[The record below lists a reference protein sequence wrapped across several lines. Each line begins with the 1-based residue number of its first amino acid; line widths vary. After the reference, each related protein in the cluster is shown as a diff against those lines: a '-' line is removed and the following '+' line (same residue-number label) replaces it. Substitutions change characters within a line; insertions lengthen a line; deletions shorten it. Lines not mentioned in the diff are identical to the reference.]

1 MSRSI
6 GLDDTLTA
14 YVRAANR
21 TEHPALAR
29 CRTETDARDDAMMQI
44 SPEQGAFMALI
55 ARMVQAKTAI
65 EIGVF
70 TGYSAMATAMAM
82 KDMHGEA
89 AKLYACDISH
99 DLIGIAEGHWAEG
112 DVADVIQPVIG
123 DATRS
128 LAGLVEE
135 GLAGQ
140 VDFMFVDAD
149 KTGYP
154 DYYAAA
160 LTLLRPGGVILFD
173 NVLWSGSVADP
184 DKSDPDTD
192 ALRAVTAKVRG
203 DERVEMAFTAIGD
216 GLLMAMKT

>member
-6 GLDDTLTA
+6 GLDDKLTA

-21 TEHPALAR
+21 PEHPALAR
-29 CRTETDARDDAMMQI
+29 CRTETDARDDAMMQV

-55 ARMVQAKTAI
+55 ARVVQAKTAI

-89 AKLYACDISH
+89 ARLYACDISH
-99 DLIGIAEGHWAEG
+99 DLIGIAENYWAEG
-112 DVADVIQPVIG
+112 DVADVIRPVIG

-135 GLAGQ
+135 GLAGK
-140 VDFMFVDAD
+140 VDFIFVDAD

-184 DKSDPDTD
+184 DVSDPDTD

-203 DERVEMAFTAIGD
+203 DSRVEMAFTAIGD

>member
-1 MSRSI
+1 MSSSI
-6 GLDDTLTA
+6 GLNETLTA
-14 YVRAANR
+14 YVQKANR
-21 TEHPALAR
+21 DEHPALTR
-29 CRTETDARDDAMMQI
+29 CRLETDKRDDAMMQI
-44 SPEQGAFMALI
+44 SPEQGAFMELI
-55 ARMVQAKTAI
+55 ARMVSAKVAV

-89 AKLYACDISH
+89 ARLYACDISH
-99 DLIGIAEGHWAEG
+99 DLIAIAEGYWAEG

-135 GLAGQ
+135 GLAGT

-149 KTGYP
+149 KTGYS

-173 NVLWSGSVADP
+173 NVLWSGSVANP
-184 DKSDPDTD
+184 DKTDDDTE
-192 ALRAVTAKVRG
+192 ALRAITQKVRG
-203 DERVEMAFTAIGD
+203 DDRVEMAFTAIGD
-216 GLLMAMKT
+216 GLLMAMKK